1 MKKFFCIVRSQIHWL
16 LFVLACDAFFVG
28 ALWLVDARALK
39 ILALSLILFTLG
51 SFALVCAL
59 LWHRENRMAQVFSD
73 YLREPTDARARIL
86 LSRLSGYPRSRMETL
101 LKLLG
106 KAEREKGLLLSQNE
120 DYEEYVESWA
130 HEAKTPIA
138 LLTMILDNNQE
149 DMDPDMVYKIE
160 YIRSRLSESV
170 EQMLQYARI
179 KGERKDYL
187 FEKLCLRA
195 VVDEVLEEYRPLLSE
210 KNILAINE
218 LGQETIFA
226 DRRALRY
233 MLGQFVSNSIKYSSD
248 DPKITFS
255 APEKNCLKIEDN
267 GIGVKKADLPY
278 IFERGFTGN
287 TGEKRGKATGMG
299 LYLAKKLADDMRIDL
314 NVTSETG
321 KGFTVVVQYPDV
333 STREE
338 E

>member
-1 MKKFFCIVRSQIHWL
+1 MRKFFCIVRSQIHWL
-16 LFVLACDAFFVG
+16 LYMLACDVFFVG

-39 ILALSLILFTLG
+39 MLTLSLVLFTLG
-51 SFALVCAL
+51 SFALVCAY
-59 LWHRENRMAQVFSD
+59 LWHRENRMAQVFD
-73 YLREPTDARARIL
+73 AYLREPTDARAQIL
-86 LSRLSGYPRSRMETL
+86 LSRLSGYPRSRLNTL
-101 LKLLG
+101 LKMLE
-106 KAEREKGLLLSQNE
+106 KAEREKANLLSQNE

-138 LLTMILDNNQE
+138 LLTMILDNNRD

-160 YIRSRLSESV
+160 YIRSRLNESV

-187 FEKLCLRA
+187 LENLLLKD
-195 VVDEVLEEYRPLLSE
+195 VVDEVLEDYRPLLSE
-210 KNILAINE
+210 KEILAINE
-218 LGQETIFA
+218 LDRQTIFA

-248 DPKITFS
+248 DPKLTFS

-267 GIGVKKADLPY
+267 GIGVKKSDLPY

-299 LYLAKKLADDMRIDL
+299 LYLAKKLADDMKFDL